1 MNNFMKKRKKIA
13 NRLSLYVLSSVII
26 TFLIILTIAVFN
38 MNRIIE
44 SRIENEVFVKTE
56 SATQSIWN
64 IFENAIIIT
73 EQMSFNNEIQT
84 YLKTTKKYEDI
95 ISNPLYPNV
104 FKTLVDIQKS
114 YRLNFLAWVANEEAN
129 FYLDSEGTIPDK
141 SYDVKKRPWYYV
153 AISSEKVAFTEPY
166 VEWGTKS
173 LVISAIKALRDNDKV
188 YGFVVVDM
196 KLDSLPEIFE
206 KVDIGKKG
214 KMYLIDNEGNYLYS
228 KDKGISKD
236 ENIFNKADPISI
248 YAKDIMIEK
257 RGFKEV
263 DINGEKWYL
272 SYRPATEDGWIMI
285 SLINKDETQ
294 NELVMFT
301 MQLIVVFII
310 AILALLAVIFYT
322 IKSITLPIRIITD
335 YGNEIA
341 NGNLDIDLP
350 MIYSNRKDEMGELS
364 RAFITITEVFRT
376 QNEMLIYN
384 LDEKNEEIKL
394 QYDYIL
400 ETEKL
405 TSLGNLVA
413 GVSHEVNTPLG
424 VSLASATYLDDINKK
439 MRESLE
445 SGSLSKNGLIKFIED
460 IDESILLIL
469 NNLERA
475 SELIKNFKK
484 IAVDQTNEIKSEFNL
499 SELINSIIISL
510 KHEYKHKNIEIQN
523 LCDENIILDSYSGP
537 LTQVFTNLIIN
548 SLRHGFSTITS
559 GNIIIEAK
567 IEDNMVNILYKDN
580 GIGIKSELLNKIFE
594 PFFTTNREGGNS
606 GLGMFISK
614 NIVEQTLGGS
624 LQCESDYGKGVRFII
639 QIPQKI

>member
-1 MNNFMKKRKKIA
+1 MRKNKKIA
-13 NRLSLYVLSSVII
+13 NRLSLYVLSSVTL
-26 TFLIILTIAVFN
+26 TFLIILIIAVLN
-38 MNRIIE
+38 MNNIIK
-44 SRIENEVFVKTE
+44 SRIENEVSVKTE
-56 SATQSIWN
+56 SAAQAIWN

-95 ISNPLYPNV
+95 IANPLYPNV

-129 FYLDSEGTIPDK
+129 FYLDSEGVVPDK
-141 SYDVKKRPWYYV
+141 TYDVKKRPWYYV

-173 LVISAIKALRDNDKV
+173 LVISAIKALRENGNV

-206 KVDIGKKG
+206 SVDIGEKG
-214 KMYLIDNEGNYLYS
+214 RIYLIDNEGNYLYN
-228 KDKGISKD
+228 KD
-236 ENIFNKADPISI
+236 EGIDKEHTIFNKTDPISV

-257 RGFKEV
+257 KGFKEV
-263 DINGEKWYL
+263 EIDGDRWYL
-272 SYRPATEDGWIMI
+272 SYRPATENGWIML
-285 SLINKDETQ
+285 SLINKNETQ
-294 NELVMFT
+294 NELLMFT
-301 MQLIVVFII
+301 IQLILIFII
-310 AILALLAVIFYT
+310 AILVLLAVIFYT

-341 NGNLDIDLP
+341 NGNLDIELP
-350 MIYSNRKDEMGELS
+350 MMYSNRTDETGELS

-376 QNEMLIYN
+376 QNEMLMYN
-384 LDEKNEEIKL
+384 IDEKNEEIKL

-424 VSLASATYLDDINKK
+424 VSLASATYLDDVNKK

-445 SGSLSKNGLIKFIED
+445 SGSLSKQGLVRFIED
-460 IDESILLIL
+460 IDESISLIL

-484 IAVDQTNEIKSEFNL
+484 IAVDQTNEIKSEFSL
-499 SELINSIIISL
+499 YELLNSIIISL

-523 LCDENIILDSYSGP
+523 LCNTDIILDSYSGP

-548 SLRHGFSTITS
+548 SLRHGFLGEDS
-559 GNIIIEAK
+559 GKIIINAEL
-567 IEDNMVNILYKDN
+567 ENDMVNIVYTDDGK
-580 GIGIKSELLNKIFE
+580 GIKSELLNKIFE

-614 NIVEQTLGGS
+614 NIVEQTLGGNLS
-624 LQCESDYGKGVRFII
+624 CKSDYGEGVMFII
-639 QIPQKI
+639 KIPRKF

>member
-1 MNNFMKKRKKIA
+1 MKKKKKIA
-13 NRLSLYVLSSVII
+13 NRLSIYVLSSVMI
-26 TFLIILTIAVFN
+26 TFFMVLTIAVFN
-38 MNRIIE
+38 MNSIIK

-56 SATQSIWN
+56 SAAQSIWN

-84 YLKTTKKYEDI
+84 YLKTTKNYEDI
-95 ISNPLYPNV
+95 IANPLYPNV
-104 FKTLVDIQKS
+104 FKTLVYIQKS
-114 YRLNFLAWVANEEAN
+114 YKLNFLAWVANEEAN

-141 SYDVKKRPWYYV
+141 TYNVKNRPWYSV
-153 AISSEKVAFTEPY
+153 AVASEKVAFTEPY

-173 LVISAIKALRDNDKV
+173 LVISAIKALRENDKI

-196 KLDSLPEIFE
+196 KLDSLSEIFE
-206 KVDIGKKG
+206 SVDIGEKG
-214 KMYLIDNEGNYLYS
+214 KIYLIDNEGNYLYS
-228 KDKGISKD
+228 EGAVSDKND
-236 ENIFNKADPISI
+236 TIFNKADPISL

-263 DINGEKWYL
+263 EINGEKWYL
-272 SYRPATEDGWIMI
+272 SYRPATENGWLMI
-285 SLINKDETQ
+285 SLINKYETQ

-301 MQLIVVFII
+301 MQLVIVFVV
-310 AILALLAVIFYT
+310 AILALLAVILYT
-322 IKSITLPIRIITD
+322 IKSITLPIRVITD
-335 YGNEIA
+335 YGNQIA
-341 NGNLDIDLP
+341 NGNLDIELP
-350 MIYSNRKDEMGELS
+350 MIYSNRDDEMGELS

-424 VSLASATYLDDINKK
+424 VSLASATYLDDVNRK

-445 SGSLSKNGLIKFIED
+445 RGSLSKSGLITFIED
-460 IDESILLIL
+460 IDESVSLIL

-484 IAVDQTNEIKSEFNL
+484 IAVDQTNEMKSEFSL
-499 SELINSIIISL
+499 YELLNSIIISL

-548 SLRHGFSTITS
+548 SLRHGFSSEKS
-559 GNIIIEAK
+559 GNIVIEAK
-567 IEDNMVNILYKDN
+567 LEYNMVNILYKDD
-580 GIGIKSELLNKIFE
+580 GVGIKSELIDKIFE

-624 LQCESDYGKGVRFII
+624 LKCESDYGEGVKFII